1 MENLQDYNDADMPS
15 NGHEG
20 AEDQPAYRPPR
31 RRILRSVL
39 SVDPNQPPQP
49 SADDQRRFFPPEQSE
64 RGNRSPWDYR
74 QPPMRQY
81 DRPYGAARRPFRD
94 RGIRRDR
101 TPDFDRRGRGRFR
114 RRIPYIDPAD
124 RNRLTPRPTTIVR
137 ALVRLLYCSR
147 KLAKRAISEHVVTVN
162 DRIVREPIYTVRLL
176 YDTVRVDGLLLHH
189 TPHNIY
195 IIINKPR
202 RHAGCREPNTRHVFN
217 FLMKKRDWY
226 IPIGPLGKSV
236 GGLVVVTNDPEQ
248 RVPGKSLFDL
258 MEKEY
263 HVKVHKAPTKRTLTT
278 IAAELEALD
287 PANDGVVR
295 VELLRKTKRYA
306 WLSIVVIKAGV
317 HDLFRILKGAGLE
330 VIAMDRY
337 RIGTITLDGLSPGSW
352 RRLTQMELAKIFPA
366 AVPPAVI
373 EPLAEQEPWHALY
386 NRWYRPIHGQQ
397 E

>member
-1 MENLQDYNDADMPS
+1 MENLQDYNDADMPTTE
-15 NGHEG
+15 HEG
-20 AEDQPAYRPPR
+20 SEDQPAYRPPR

-39 SVDPNQPPQP
+39 NVDPDQAQQP
-49 SADDQRRFFPPEQSE
+49 SADDQRHFFPSE
-64 RGNRSPWDYR
+64 PDDRWNRAPWDDR
-74 QPPMRQY
+74 QPPAHWYERHY
-81 DRPYGAARRPFRD
+81 TPARRPFRD
-94 RGIRRDR
+94 RPFHRGRGA
-101 TPDFDRRGRGRFR
+101 PVERRGRMR
-114 RRIPYIDPAD
+114 RRIPYVDPAD

-147 KLAKRAISEHVVTVN
+147 KLAKRAINEHVVTVN
-162 DRIVREPIYTVRLL
+162 DRIVREPVYTVRLL

-195 IIINKPR
+195 IILNKPR
-202 RHAGCREPNTRHVFN
+202 RHAGCREPNSRHIFN

-236 GGLVVVTNDPEQ
+236 GGLVVVTNDREQ

-263 HVKVHKAPTKRTLTT
+263 HVKVHKAPAKRVLST
-278 IAAELEALD
+278 IAAELEALH

-306 WLSIVVIKAGV
+306 WLSITVIHAGI
-317 HDLFRILKGAGLE
+317 HDIFRILKGAELE

-337 RIGTITLDGLSPGSW
+337 RIGTLTIDGLGPGSW
-352 RRLTQMELAKIFPA
+352 RRLTQVELAKFFPS
-366 AVPPAVI
+366 AVPESVI
-373 EPLAEQEPWHALY
+373 APLAEQEPWSALY
-386 NRWYRPIHGQQ
+386 NRWYRSLHGRHD
-397 E
+397 